1 MVKDNDYVCSE
12 VENSI
17 FCVLIFLEIEK
28 VLIIDLEMN
37 FVKECVYMGDWNV
50 CNIFVYLYVK
60 NELCFYG

>member
-17 FCVLIFLEIEK
+17 FCVLKFLEIEK
-28 VLIIDLEMN
+28 VLIVDLEMN
-37 FVKECVYMGDWNV
+37 FVKEWVYMGDWNV